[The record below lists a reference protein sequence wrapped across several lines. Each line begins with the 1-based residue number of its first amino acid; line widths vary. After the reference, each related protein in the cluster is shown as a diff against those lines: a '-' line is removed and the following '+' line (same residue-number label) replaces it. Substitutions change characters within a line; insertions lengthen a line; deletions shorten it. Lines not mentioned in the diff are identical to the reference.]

1 MLKVWSDFK
10 NNTKKKAARLHRAAS
25 GTGGG
30 PAVYIKLTELEKR
43 VLNVI
48 GIQAATGL
56 VVPEAGFSKDIVAA
70 TGVLDVAQ
78 PRTRESSTEQLGI
91 QEDHSYPINECIEPW
106 NEPGPSSRVH
116 VEPLLSQVHIESR
129 PPSQAFNVEIEVTEN
144 AEEVLP
150 TLSPETQVSAPQP
163 RMHPAPYGQ
172 TTPRRSERSSRIRSS
187 PRRRVRLTQTEQ
199 AARQFVNSD
208 FEWRAFRM
216 QQHKDYMEMKR
227 EQNRIRE
234 MEVQTQREWQALGL
248 RMLDILDKLAN
259 KFCKD

>member
-10 NNTKKKAARLHRAAS
+10 NNTKKKRLRDCIEQLVELVVGLQCIS
-25 GTGGG
+25 
-30 PAVYIKLTELEKR
+30 KLTELEKR

-129 PPSQAFNVEIEVTEN
+129 PPSQAFNVEIEVTEK
-144 AEEVLP
+144 
-150 TLSPETQVSAPQP
+150 TQVSAPQP

-199 AARQFVNSD
+199 AARQFCNSD
-208 FEWRAFRM
+208 LNGEHSGCSNIKIIWR
-216 QQHKDYMEMKR
+216 
-227 EQNRIRE
+227 
-234 MEVQTQREWQALGL
+234 
-248 RMLDILDKLAN
+248 
-259 KFCKD
+259 

>member
-116 VEPLLSQVHIESR
+116 VEPFLSQVHIESR

-172 TTPRRSERSSRIRSS
+172 TTPRRSERSSRISNRKIT
-187 PRRRVRLTQTEQ
+187 RV
-199 AARQFVNSD
+199 
-208 FEWRAFRM
+208 
-216 QQHKDYMEMKR
+216 
-227 EQNRIRE
+227 RIRE
-234 MEVQTQREWQALGL
+234 YV
-248 RMLDILDKLAN
+248 III
-259 KFCKD
+259 CKV